1 VLGELDQ
8 VGSGWQLKF
17 RRELAHPPARV
28 WEALTEPD
36 ELRRWFPDEI
46 VVSDWRVG
54 SRLEF
59 KHEGKLVFD
68 GEVLAFE
75 PQRLIE
81 IRWGTDRVRFEIEP
95 HRSGTVLT
103 LIDTIDEV
111 GKAARDGA
119 GWHMCLDA
127 LEAALDG
134 QAVPSMADAW
144 PGLNSDYAKKFG
156 REAATIGPPEG
167 WNETA

>member
-1 VLGELDQ
+1 MLGELEQ
-8 VGSGWQLKF
+8 IGNGWQLKF

-28 WEALTEPD
+28 WKALTEPD
-36 ELRRWFPDEI
+36 ELRKWFPDEI
-46 VVSDWRVG
+46 VVGDCRVG

-59 KHEGKLVFD
+59 KHEGELVFD

-81 IRWGTDRVRFEIEP
+81 IRWGTDRVRFELEP

-119 GWHMCLDA
+119 GWHVCLDA
-127 LEAALDG
+127 LEDALDG
-134 QAVPSMADAW
+134 TRPDSAW
-144 PGLNSDYAKKFG
+144 GEIHDDYVSKFG
-156 REAATIGPPEG
+156 PEASTIGPPEG
-167 WNETA
+167 WSKSA